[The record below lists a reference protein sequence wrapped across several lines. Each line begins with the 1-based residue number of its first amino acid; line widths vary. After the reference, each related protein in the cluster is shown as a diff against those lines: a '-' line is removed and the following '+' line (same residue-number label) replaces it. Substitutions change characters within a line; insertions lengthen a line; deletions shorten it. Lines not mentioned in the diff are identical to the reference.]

1 MEHHRQQNSIAR
13 HSITK
18 REAHRRGHA
27 PIIDYSG
34 RHTVSICM
42 QYKQYF
48 RMSVKPNTQDKQL
61 IMPPLKD
68 PISPNILFVATMA
81 QNPEACVTTVS
92 A

>member
-1 MEHHRQQNSIAR
+1 
-13 HSITK
+13 
-18 REAHRRGHA
+18 
-27 PIIDYSG
+27 
-34 RHTVSICM
+34 M